1 MKSKESAIEVN
12 LYKEEKWK
20 FQKKKNRSFRDNK
33 DTIINSHEVNEMSI
47 GRLKSMS
54 KENASRD
61 NNVPSENP
69 VKKIIYIKKKK
80 IDQWSSYVQEWHS
93 IYTLNKFQFT
103 FSGSVK
109 EFKFHWNFIYDFI
122 I

>member
-80 IDQWSSYVQEWHS
+80 IDQ
-93 IYTLNKFQFT
+93 
-103 FSGSVK
+103 
-109 EFKFHWNFIYDFI
+109 
-122 I
+122 